1 MYHPANVHSFRY
13 SKIGYAANMQPQCII
28 PSCIAVKEY
37 GKVGN
42 REARRLGT
50 GLDDLNFYIGDEAIA
65 ADGKNDFSLK
75 VFLRVFGSC
84 LMRASFSAII
94 KVLMH
99 AFSTSYRGSAACGP

>member
-1 MYHPANVHSFRY
+1 
-13 SKIGYAANMQPQCII
+13 MQPQCII

-75 VFLRVFGSC
+75 VFLRVFGSR
-84 LMRASFSAII
+84 LMGASFGLSLGLNACILYFLSR
-94 KVLMH
+94 KCCMRPMKLLWMH
-99 AFSTSYRGSAACGP
+99 FLPFL